1 MRVEYFFPLYLM
13 LGNLGA
19 AVVYLCQGKRVV
31 AWYWLSALSLN
42 VAIFIMARSA
52 GK

>member
-31 AWYWLSALSLN
+31 AVYWGAALTLN
-42 VAIFIMARSA
+42 ICIFIMARSA
-52 GK
+52 EK